1 MKFKII
7 IECEDDFEKD
17 AIMDAV
23 KNKLLIDE
31 VYSSVFRSVI
41 KYSENEKEVEAYGMV
56 WSKLQEY
63 LSGNE

>member
-7 IECEDDFEKD
+7 IECENKNKKD